1 MIPPLQFLRQF
12 PAHDFSLEGFFSA
25 RLPSRIDDTVI
36 EAEGRSLT
44 WAQFADQADRTE
56 AWLQQHGVGEG
67 DRVGLMAFNDP
78 ATPVLLLACARLGAI
93 LVPCNPE
100 VSADDAHYI
109 FCHAQVM
116 GVLCSVE
123 ALERVEQALAGV
135 AAPTA
140 VGAELHANGER
151 PPWITLLDALPIH
164 AGSAI
169 ATKPA
174 TAEGTTASQAG
185 PPVARRGTADHTL
198 FILYTSGTT
207 GFPKGVMHSQRSY
220 VLTAE
225 AFVQRLYLQ
234 PDERVL
240 CVLPLFHINALMYS
254 LGGALACGGTLIM
267 VRRFSASTFWHTVAQ
282 TRATE
287 VNVIMSA
294 AAILARRPPEEFV
307 AGHHLRKMF
316 IAPLNRSLLEAFQQR
331 FGVPTLIECYGM
343 TEIPGVLANPFLGPH
358 KLGTM
363 GVLSV
368 HPDPEIER
376 PQVRIVD
383 EDGHDVKPGAVG
395 ELVVRTPTLMQGY
408 WRDREQTA
416 AAFIDGWFRTG
427 DLAQQDE
434 DGYYIFHARQKD
446 IIRRRGENL
455 SGAEIDTAI
464 AAHPDVQ
471 ECATIG
477 VPSPLG
483 EEEVLCA
490 VVPRAGTALT
500 PQAVHEHACERLAPI
515 KRPRYIVLVDCLP
528 HTGSLK
534 IAKYRL
540 KPADALLARATDFQP
555 ETPR

>member
-1 MIPPLQFLRQF
+1 MIPPLAVLRQF
-12 PAHDFSLEGFFSA
+12 PAHDFSLSGFFAA
-25 RLPSRIDDTVI
+25 RLQARGDEPLI
-36 EAEGRSLT
+36 EMDGEAAAPTLSWRNT
-44 WAQFADQADRTE
+44 AQQVDRAV
-56 AWLQQHGVGEG
+56 AWLQQQGFTTGS
-67 DRVGLMAFNDP
+67 RVGLMAYNHP

-93 LVPCNPE
+93 LVPCNPD
-100 VSADDAHYI
+100 VSAADARYI
-109 FCHAQVM
+109 FHHAGVS
-116 GVLCSVE
+116 GVLCSTE
-123 ALERVEQALAGV
+123 ALERVQTALTHADAPAGITVLHESSTGLQAPWSRT
-135 AAPTA
+135 APDPHT
-140 VGAELHANGER
+140 
-151 PPWITLLDALPIH
+151 
-164 AGSAI
+164 
-169 ATKPA
+169 
-174 TAEGTTASQAG
+174 Q
-185 PPVARRGTADHTL
+185 RGRADSTL

-207 GFPKGVMHSQRSY
+207 GAPKGVMHSQRSY

-225 AFVQRLYLQ
+225 SFVQRLYLQ

-254 LGGALACGGTLIM
+254 LGGTLACGGTLVL
-267 VRRFSASTFWHTVAQ
+267 VRRFSASGFWATVAR

-294 AAILARRPPEEFV
+294 AAILARRPAEEFV
-307 AGHHLRKMF
+307 SGHRLRKMF
-316 IAPLNRSLLEAFQQR
+316 IAPLNRSLHEAFTQR

-363 GVLSV
+363 GTLSV
-368 HPDPEIER
+368 HPDPSIER
-376 PQVRIVD
+376 PQVRVVD
-383 EDGHDVKPGAVG
+383 GQGRDVARGDVG

-408 WRDREQTA
+408 WQDPVQTA
-416 AAFIDGWFRTG
+416 AAFRDGWFRTG
-427 DLAQQDE
+427 DLARQDE

-477 VPSPLG
+477 VPSDLG

-490 VVPRAGTALT
+490 VLPRPGTTLT
-500 PQAVHEHACERLAPI
+500 PQTVYEHACQRLAPL
-515 KRPRYIVLVDCLP
+515 KRPRYIVLVDDLP
-528 HTGSLK
+528 RTGSLK

-540 KPADALLARATDFQP
+540 KPADALLQRAVDFQMP
-555 ETPR
+555 SAP

>member
-1 MIPPLQFLRQF
+1 MIPPLEVLRRF
-12 PAHDFSLEGFFSA
+12 PAHDFSLSGFFAA
-25 RLPSRIDDTVI
+25 RLQARAHQPMV
-36 EAEGRSLT
+36 EMAEGTDIALSWLEAAEHVDRAVT
-44 WAQFADQADRTE
+44 WL
-56 AWLQQHGVGEG
+56 LQRGLGPGE
-67 DRVGLMAFNDP
+67 RLGLMAHNHL
-78 ATPVLLLACARLGAI
+78 ATPVLLLACARIGAI

-100 VSADDAHYI
+100 VSAADARYI
-109 FCHAQVM
+109 FDHAGVR
-116 GVLCSVE
+116 GVLCSTDAQARVQE
-123 ALERVEQALAGV
+123 AVADLNLPTGITVLQDATTRAAAISLMPWAGCE
-135 AAPTA
+135 PDRHTW
-140 VGAELHANGER
+140 L
-151 PPWITLLDALPIH
+151 
-164 AGSAI
+164 
-169 ATKPA
+169 
-174 TAEGTTASQAG
+174 
-185 PPVARRGTADHTL
+185 GTADSTL

-254 LGGALACGGTLIM
+254 LGGAWACGGTLILM
-267 VRRFSASTFWHTVAQ
+267 RRFSASGFWPTVAR
-282 TRATE
+282 TGATE

-294 AAILARRPPEEFV
+294 AAILARRPSEEFV
-307 AGHHLRKMF
+307 PGHQLRKMF
-316 IAPLNRSLLEAFQQR
+316 IAPLNRSLCEAFQQR

-358 KLGTM
+358 KVGTM

-368 HPDPEIER
+368 HPDPAIER
-376 PQVRIVD
+376 PQVRLINA
-383 EDGHDVKPGAVG
+383 EGAEVPRGEVG

-408 WRDREQTA
+408 WRDEAQTA
-416 AAFIDGWFRTG
+416 AAFRDGWFLTG
-427 DLAQQDE
+427 DLAWQDE
-434 DGYYIFHARQKD
+434 DGYYVFHARQKD

-477 VPSPLG
+477 VPSELG

-490 VVPRAGTALT
+490 VVPRPGTALT
-500 PQAVHEHACERLAPI
+500 PQAVHEHACRHLAPL
-515 KRPRYIVLVDCLP
+515 KQPRYIVLVDDLP
-528 HTGSLK
+528 RTGSLK

-540 KPADALLARATDFQP
+540 KPADALVQRAVDFQAP
-555 ETPR
+555 LAG